1 MESFTP
7 EELAMIERTS
17 EALRQYPHL
26 RRAFIR
32 ALQMEELF
40 AIPEQLESLKQV
52 VLELAAQYK
61 QQQEQLN
68 RIEQTANRALEVAER
83 ALQVAER
90 SQQTA
95 ERANEIA
102 ERAQQ
107 TAERAN
113 EIAERALQVA
123 ERSQQ
128 TAERAN
134 EIAERAL
141 QVAER
146 SQQTAERA
154 NEIAE
159 RALQV
164 AERSQQ
170 TSERAQQTSEHA
182 QQTAEHALQVAL
194 ETRDIVN
201 DMQKRLTRVEADVA
215 DLKGM
220 SMELMARKLLPGVL
234 GKLVRKLRVYEPDE
248 FYRVMEEVDLLSADD
263 LAEVASADAF
273 AHGQLRSND
282 TPRWFVVEASWGLGM
297 TDVERAAQ
305 RAAILTQNGAPAIGT
320 VLGRRITADAR
331 KRAQQL
337 GVLVVLNGAPRNPEV
352 TT

>member
-7 EELAMIERTS
+7 EELAAIERTS
-17 EALRQYPHL
+17 EAVRQYPHL

-102 ERAQQ
+102 ERA
-107 TAERAN
+107 
-113 EIAERALQVA
+113 ERALQVA

-141 QVAER
+141 QVAR

-248 FYRVMEEVDLLSADD
+248 FYRVMEEADLLSADD

-337 GVLVVLNGAPRNPEV
+337 GVLVVVNGATRNPEAA
-352 TT
+352 T

>member
-1 MESFTP
+1 VESFTP
-7 EELAMIERTS
+7 EELAAIERTS

-83 ALQVAER
+83 ALQTAER
-90 SQQTA
+90 ANEIAERALQTA

-113 EIAERALQVA
+113 EIAERA
-123 ERSQQ
+123 
-128 TAERAN
+128 
-134 EIAERAL
+134 
-141 QVAER
+141 
-146 SQQTAERA
+146 
-154 NEIAE
+154 
-159 RALQV
+159 
-164 AERSQQ
+164 QQ
-170 TSERAQQTSEHA
+170 TSERAEG
-182 QQTAEHALQVAL
+182 TAEHALQVAL
-194 ETRDIVN
+194 ETRDIVS

-248 FYRVMEEVDLLSADD
+248 FYRVMEEAGLLSADD
-263 LAEVASADAF
+263 LAEVASADVF
-273 AHGQLRSND
+273 AHGHLRSND

>member
-40 AIPEQLESLKQV
+40 AIPEQLELLKQV

-83 ALQVAER
+83 A
-90 SQQTA
+90 
-95 ERANEIA
+95 
-102 ERAQQ
+102 QQ

-123 ERSQQ
+123 ERAQQ

-134 EIAERAL
+134 EIAERA
-141 QVAER
+141 
-146 SQQTAERA
+146 
-154 NEIAE
+154 
-159 RALQV
+159 
-164 AERSQQ
+164 QQ
-170 TSERAQQTSEHA
+170 TSERAEG
-182 QQTAEHALQVAL
+182 TAEHALQVAL

-201 DMQKRLTRVEADVA
+201 DMQKRLTRVETDVA

-248 FYRVMEEVDLLSADD
+248 FYRVMEEADLLSADE
-263 LAEVASADAF
+263 LAEVASADVF
-273 AHGQLRSND
+273 AHGHLRSND

-320 VLGRRITADAR
+320 VLGRRITANAR

>member
-1 MESFTP
+1 VEPFTQ
-7 EELAMIERTS
+7 EELAAIERTS

-90 SQQTA
+90 AQQTA

-107 TAERAN
+107 TAERA
-113 EIAERALQVA
+113 L
-123 ERSQQ
+123 Q

-134 EIAERAL
+134 EIAERA
-141 QVAER
+141 
-146 SQQTAERA
+146 
-154 NEIAE
+154 
-159 RALQV
+159 
-164 AERSQQ
+164 QQ
-170 TSERAQQTSEHA
+170 TSERAEG
-182 QQTAEHALQVAL
+182 TAEHALQVAL

-248 FYRVMEEVDLLSADD
+248 FYRVMEEADLLSADE
-263 LAEVASADAF
+263 LAEVASADVF
-273 AHGQLRSND
+273 AHGHLRSND

-297 TDVERAAQ
+297 RDVERAAQ
-305 RAAILTQNGAPAIGT
+305 RAAILTQHMTPAIGV
-320 VLGRRITADAR
+320 VLGRRIAADAR

>member
-7 EELAMIERTS
+7 EELAAIERTS
-17 EALRQYPHL
+17 EAVRQYPHL

-83 ALQVAER
+83 A
-90 SQQTA
+90 
-95 ERANEIA
+95 
-102 ERAQQ
+102 QQ

-123 ERSQQ
+123 ERAQQ

-134 EIAERAL
+134 EIAERA
-141 QVAER
+141 
-146 SQQTAERA
+146 
-154 NEIAE
+154 
-159 RALQV
+159 
-164 AERSQQ
+164 QQ
-170 TSERAQQTSEHA
+170 TSERAEG
-182 QQTAEHALQVAL
+182 TAEHALQVAL

-201 DMQKRLTRVEADVA
+201 DMQKRLTRVETDVA

-248 FYRVMEEVDLLSADD
+248 FYRVMEEAGLLSADD
-263 LAEVASADAF
+263 LAEVASADVF
-273 AHGQLRSND
+273 AHGHLRSND

-297 TDVERAAQ
+297 THVERAAQ

-337 GVLVVLNGAPRNPEV
+337 GVLVVVNGATRNPEAA
-352 TT
+352 T

>member
-83 ALQVAER
+83 ALQTAER
-90 SQQTA
+90 ANEIAERALQTAERANEIAERALQTA

-107 TAERAN
+107 T
-113 EIAERALQVA
+113 
-123 ERSQQ
+123 
-128 TAERAN
+128 
-134 EIAERAL
+134 
-141 QVAER
+141 
-146 SQQTAERA
+146 
-154 NEIAE
+154 
-159 RALQV
+159 
-164 AERSQQ
+164 
-170 TSERAQQTSEHA
+170 SERAEG
-182 QQTAEHALQVAL
+182 TAEHALQVAL

-248 FYRVMEEVDLLSADD
+248 FYRVMEEAGLLSADD
-263 LAEVASADAF
+263 LAEVASADVF
-273 AHGQLRSND
+273 AHGHLRSND

-337 GVLVVLNGAPRNPEV
+337 GVLVVLNGAPRNPEAA
-352 TT
+352 T

>member
-1 MESFTP
+1 
-7 EELAMIERTS
+7 MIERTS

-83 ALQVAER
+83 A
-90 SQQTA
+90 QQTA

-107 TAERAN
+107 T
-113 EIAERALQVA
+113 
-123 ERSQQ
+123 
-128 TAERAN
+128 
-134 EIAERAL
+134 
-141 QVAER
+141 
-146 SQQTAERA
+146 
-154 NEIAE
+154 
-159 RALQV
+159 
-164 AERSQQ
+164 
-170 TSERAQQTSEHA
+170 SERAEG
-182 QQTAEHALQVAL
+182 TAEHALQVAL

-248 FYRVMEEVDLLSADD
+248 FYRVMEEADLLSADE
-263 LAEVASADAF
+263 LAEVASADVF
-273 AHGQLRSND
+273 AHGHLRSND

>member
-1 MESFTP
+1 VESFTP

-83 ALQVAER
+83 A
-90 SQQTA
+90 QQTA

-107 TAERAN
+107 TAERA
-113 EIAERALQVA
+113 
-123 ERSQQ
+123 
-128 TAERAN
+128 
-134 EIAERAL
+134 
-141 QVAER
+141 
-146 SQQTAERA
+146 
-154 NEIAE
+154 
-159 RALQV
+159 
-164 AERSQQ
+164 QQ
-170 TSERAQQTSEHA
+170 TSERAE
-182 QQTAEHALQVAL
+182 QTAEHALQVAL

-248 FYRVMEEVDLLSADD
+248 FYRVMEEAGLLSADD
-263 LAEVASADAF
+263 LAEVASADVF
-273 AHGQLRSND
+273 AHGHLRSND

>member
-1 MESFTP
+1 M
-7 EELAMIERTS
+7 S
-17 EALRQYPHL
+17 EAVRQYPHL

-90 SQQTA
+90 SQQTS

-102 ERAQQ
+102 ERA
-107 TAERAN
+107 
-113 EIAERALQVA
+113 
-123 ERSQQ
+123 
-128 TAERAN
+128 
-134 EIAERAL
+134 
-141 QVAER
+141 
-146 SQQTAERA
+146 QQTAERA

-282 TPRWFVVEASWGLGM
+282 TPRWFVVEASWGLGIK
-297 TDVERAAQ
+297 DVERAAR

-337 GVLVVLNGAPRNPEV
+337 GVLVVVNGATRNQEAA
-352 TT
+352 T

>member
-7 EELAMIERTS
+7 EELAAIERTS

-83 ALQVAER
+83 A
-90 SQQTA
+90 
-95 ERANEIA
+95 
-102 ERAQQ
+102 QQ

-123 ERSQQ
+123 ERAQQ

-134 EIAERAL
+134 EIAERA
-141 QVAER
+141 
-146 SQQTAERA
+146 
-154 NEIAE
+154 
-159 RALQV
+159 
-164 AERSQQ
+164 QQ
-170 TSERAQQTSEHA
+170 TSERAEG
-182 QQTAEHALQVAL
+182 TAEHALQVAL

-201 DMQKRLTRVEADVA
+201 DMQKRLTRVETDVA

-248 FYRVMEEVDLLSADD
+248 FYRVMEEADLLSADE
-263 LAEVASADAF
+263 LAEVASADVF

-282 TPRWFVVEASWGLGM
+282 TPRWFVVEASWGLGIK
-297 TDVERAAQ
+297 DVERAAR

-337 GVLVVLNGAPRNPEV
+337 GVLVVLNGAPRNPEAA
-352 TT
+352 T

>member
-1 MESFTP
+1 VEPFTP

-90 SQQTA
+90 AQQTA

-107 TAERAN
+107 TAERA
-113 EIAERALQVA
+113 L
-123 ERSQQ
+123 Q

-134 EIAERAL
+134 EIAERA
-141 QVAER
+141 
-146 SQQTAERA
+146 
-154 NEIAE
+154 
-159 RALQV
+159 
-164 AERSQQ
+164 QQ
-170 TSERAQQTSEHA
+170 TSERAEG
-182 QQTAEHALQVAL
+182 TAEHALQVAL

-201 DMQKRLTRVEADVA
+201 DMQKRLTRVETDVA

-248 FYRVMEEVDLLSADD
+248 FYRVMEEADLLSADE
-263 LAEVASADAF
+263 LAEVVSADVF

-282 TPRWFVVEASWGLGM
+282 TPRWFVVEASWGLGIK
-297 TDVERAAQ
+297 DVERAAQ

-337 GVLVVLNGAPRNPEV
+337 GVLVVVNGATRNPEV

>member
-1 MESFTP
+1 MYETPASRARYNSNVESFTP
-7 EELAMIERTS
+7 EELAAIERTS

-90 SQQTA
+90 AQQTA

-113 EIAERALQVA
+113 EIAERA
-123 ERSQQ
+123 
-128 TAERAN
+128 
-134 EIAERAL
+134 
-141 QVAER
+141 
-146 SQQTAERA
+146 
-154 NEIAE
+154 
-159 RALQV
+159 
-164 AERSQQ
+164 QQ
-170 TSERAQQTSEHA
+170 TSERAEG
-182 QQTAEHALQVAL
+182 TAEHALQVAL
-194 ETRDIVN
+194 ETRDIVS
-201 DMQKRLTRVEADVA
+201 DMQKRLTRVETDVA

-248 FYRVMEEVDLLSADD
+248 FYRVMEEAGLLSADD
-263 LAEVASADAF
+263 LAEVASADVF
-273 AHGQLRSND
+273 AHGHLRSND

>member
-7 EELAMIERTS
+7 EELAAIERTS

-83 ALQVAER
+83 ALQ
-90 SQQTA
+90 TA

-113 EIAERALQVA
+113 EIAERA
-123 ERSQQ
+123 
-128 TAERAN
+128 
-134 EIAERAL
+134 
-141 QVAER
+141 
-146 SQQTAERA
+146 
-154 NEIAE
+154 
-159 RALQV
+159 
-164 AERSQQ
+164 QQ
-170 TSERAQQTSEHA
+170 TSERAEG
-182 QQTAEHALQVAL
+182 TAEHALQVAL
-194 ETRDIVN
+194 ETRDIVS

-248 FYRVMEEVDLLSADD
+248 FYRVMEEAGLLSADD
-263 LAEVASADAF
+263 LAEVASADIF
-273 AHGQLRSND
+273 AHGHLRSND

-320 VLGRRITADAR
+320 VLGRRITAGAR

>member
-7 EELAMIERTS
+7 EELAAIERTS

-83 ALQVAER
+83 A
-90 SQQTA
+90 QQTA

-107 TAERAN
+107 T
-113 EIAERALQVA
+113 
-123 ERSQQ
+123 
-128 TAERAN
+128 
-134 EIAERAL
+134 
-141 QVAER
+141 
-146 SQQTAERA
+146 
-154 NEIAE
+154 
-159 RALQV
+159 
-164 AERSQQ
+164 
-170 TSERAQQTSEHA
+170 SERAEG
-182 QQTAEHALQVAL
+182 TAEHALQVAL
-194 ETRDIVN
+194 ETRDIVS
-201 DMQKRLTRVEADVA
+201 DMQKRLTRVETDVA

-248 FYRVMEEVDLLSADD
+248 FYRVMEEASLLSADD
-263 LAEVASADAF
+263 LAEVASADVF
-273 AHGQLRSND
+273 AHGHLRSND

-305 RAAILTQNGAPAIGT
+305 CAAILTQNGAPAIGT

>member
-1 MESFTP
+1 VESFTP
-7 EELAMIERTS
+7 EELAAIERTS

-90 SQQTA
+90 
-95 ERANEIA
+95 
-102 ERAQQ
+102 AQQ

-134 EIAERAL
+134 EIAERA
-141 QVAER
+141 
-146 SQQTAERA
+146 QQTAERA

-248 FYRVMEEVDLLSADD
+248 FYRVMEEADLLSADD
-263 LAEVASADAF
+263 LAEVASADVF
-273 AHGQLRSND
+273 AHGHLRSND

>member
-1 MESFTP
+1 VESFTP

-90 SQQTA
+90 
-95 ERANEIA
+95 
-102 ERAQQ
+102 AQQ

-134 EIAERAL
+134 EIAERA
-141 QVAER
+141 
-146 SQQTAERA
+146 QQTAERA

-248 FYRVMEEVDLLSADD
+248 FYRVMEEADLLSADD
-263 LAEVASADAF
+263 LAEVASADVF
-273 AHGQLRSND
+273 AHGHLRSND

-337 GVLVVLNGAPRNPEV
+337 GVLVVVNGAPRNPEAA
-352 TT
+352 T

>member
-1 MESFTP
+1 VESFTP

-90 SQQTA
+90 AQQTA

-107 TAERAN
+107 TAERA
-113 EIAERALQVA
+113 L
-123 ERSQQ
+123 Q

-134 EIAERAL
+134 EIAERA
-141 QVAER
+141 
-146 SQQTAERA
+146 
-154 NEIAE
+154 
-159 RALQV
+159 
-164 AERSQQ
+164 QQ
-170 TSERAQQTSEHA
+170 TSERAEG
-182 QQTAEHALQVAL
+182 TAEHALQVAL

-248 FYRVMEEVDLLSADD
+248 FYRVMEEADLLSADE
-263 LAEVASADAF
+263 LAEVVSADVF

>member
-1 MESFTP
+1 VESFTP
-7 EELAMIERTS
+7 EELAAIERTS

-83 ALQVAER
+83 A
-90 SQQTA
+90 QQTA

-107 TAERAN
+107 T
-113 EIAERALQVA
+113 
-123 ERSQQ
+123 
-128 TAERAN
+128 
-134 EIAERAL
+134 
-141 QVAER
+141 
-146 SQQTAERA
+146 
-154 NEIAE
+154 
-159 RALQV
+159 
-164 AERSQQ
+164 
-170 TSERAQQTSEHA
+170 SERAEG
-182 QQTAEHALQVAL
+182 TAEHALQVAL
-194 ETRDIVN
+194 ETRDIVS

-248 FYRVMEEVDLLSADD
+248 FYRVMEEAGLLSADD
-263 LAEVASADAF
+263 LAEVASADVF
-273 AHGQLRSND
+273 AHGHLRSND

>member
-1 MESFTP
+1 VESFTP

-83 ALQVAER
+83 A
-90 SQQTA
+90 
-95 ERANEIA
+95 
-102 ERAQQ
+102 QQ

-123 ERSQQ
+123 ER
-128 TAERAN
+128 AN

-141 QVAER
+141 Q
-146 SQQTAERA
+146 TA
-154 NEIAE
+154 
-159 RALQV
+159 
-164 AERSQQ
+164 
-170 TSERAQQTSEHA
+170 ERAQQTSERA
-182 QQTAEHALQVAL
+182 EGTAEHALQVAL
-194 ETRDIVN
+194 ETRDIVS
-201 DMQKRLTRVEADVA
+201 DMQKRLTRVETDVA

-248 FYRVMEEVDLLSADD
+248 FYRVMEEAGLLSADD
-263 LAEVASADAF
+263 LAEVASADVF
-273 AHGQLRSND
+273 AHGHLRSND

>member
-7 EELAMIERTS
+7 EELAAIERTS
-17 EALRQYPHL
+17 EAVRQYPHL

-68 RIEQTANRALEVAER
+68 RIEQTANRSLEVAER

-107 TAERAN
+107 T
-113 EIAERALQVA
+113 AERALQVA

-248 FYRVMEEVDLLSADD
+248 FYRVMEEADLLSADE
-263 LAEVASADAF
+263 LAEVASADVF

-337 GVLVVLNGAPRNPEV
+337 GVLVVLNGAPRNPEAA
-352 TT
+352 T

>member
-7 EELAMIERTS
+7 EELAAIERTS

-83 ALQVAER
+83 ALQ
-90 SQQTA
+90 TA

-107 TAERAN
+107 T
-113 EIAERALQVA
+113 
-123 ERSQQ
+123 
-128 TAERAN
+128 
-134 EIAERAL
+134 
-141 QVAER
+141 
-146 SQQTAERA
+146 
-154 NEIAE
+154 
-159 RALQV
+159 
-164 AERSQQ
+164 
-170 TSERAQQTSEHA
+170 SERAEG
-182 QQTAEHALQVAL
+182 TAEHALQVAL
-194 ETRDIVN
+194 ETRDIVS

-248 FYRVMEEVDLLSADD
+248 FYRVMEEAGLLSADD
-263 LAEVASADAF
+263 LAEVASADVF
-273 AHGQLRSND
+273 AHGHLRSND

>member
-1 MESFTP
+1 VESFTP
-7 EELAMIERTS
+7 EELAAIERTS

-32 ALQMEELF
+32 ALQMEEMF

-90 SQQTA
+90 
-95 ERANEIA
+95 
-102 ERAQQ
+102 AQQ

-113 EIAERALQVA
+113 EIAERALQ
-123 ERSQQ
+123 

-134 EIAERAL
+134 EIAERA
-141 QVAER
+141 
-146 SQQTAERA
+146 
-154 NEIAE
+154 
-159 RALQV
+159 
-164 AERSQQ
+164 QQ
-170 TSERAQQTSEHA
+170 TSERAEG
-182 QQTAEHALQVAL
+182 TAEHALQVAL
-194 ETRDIVN
+194 ETRDIVS

-248 FYRVMEEVDLLSADD
+248 FYRVMEEADLLSADE
-263 LAEVASADAF
+263 LAEVASADVF
-273 AHGQLRSND
+273 AHGHLRSND

>member
-7 EELAMIERTS
+7 EELAAIERTS

-83 ALQVAER
+83 ALQ
-90 SQQTA
+90 TA

-113 EIAERALQVA
+113 EIAERA
-123 ERSQQ
+123 
-128 TAERAN
+128 
-134 EIAERAL
+134 
-141 QVAER
+141 
-146 SQQTAERA
+146 
-154 NEIAE
+154 
-159 RALQV
+159 
-164 AERSQQ
+164 QQ
-170 TSERAQQTSEHA
+170 TSERAEG
-182 QQTAEHALQVAL
+182 TAEHALQVAL
-194 ETRDIVN
+194 ETRDIVS
-201 DMQKRLTRVEADVA
+201 DMQKRLTRVETDVA

-248 FYRVMEEVDLLSADD
+248 FYRVMEEAGLLSADD
-263 LAEVASADAF
+263 LAEVASADVF
-273 AHGQLRSND
+273 AHGHLRSND

>member
-1 MESFTP
+1 VESFTP

-83 ALQVAER
+83 AQQTAERANEIAERALQVAER
-90 SQQTA
+90 AQQTA

-107 TAERAN
+107 TAERA
-113 EIAERALQVA
+113 L
-123 ERSQQ
+123 Q

-134 EIAERAL
+134 EIAERA
-141 QVAER
+141 
-146 SQQTAERA
+146 
-154 NEIAE
+154 
-159 RALQV
+159 
-164 AERSQQ
+164 QQ
-170 TSERAQQTSEHA
+170 TSERAEG
-182 QQTAEHALQVAL
+182 TAEHALQVAL

-201 DMQKRLTRVEADVA
+201 DMQKRLTRVETDVA

-248 FYRVMEEVDLLSADD
+248 FYRVMEEADLLSADE
-263 LAEVASADAF
+263 LAEVASADVF

>member
-7 EELAMIERTS
+7 EELAAIERTS
-17 EALRQYPHL
+17 EAVRQYPHL

-107 TAERAN
+107 T
-113 EIAERALQVA
+113 AERALQVA

-248 FYRVMEEVDLLSADD
+248 FYRVMEEADLLSADD

-282 TPRWFVVEASWGLGM
+282 TPRWFVVEASWGLGIK
-297 TDVERAAQ
+297 DVERAAR

-337 GVLVVLNGAPRNPEV
+337 GVLVVVNGATRNPEAA
-352 TT
+352 T

>member
-1 MESFTP
+1 
-7 EELAMIERTS
+7 
-17 EALRQYPHL
+17 
-26 RRAFIR
+26 
-32 ALQMEELF
+32 
-40 AIPEQLESLKQV
+40 
-52 VLELAAQYK
+52 
-61 QQQEQLN
+61 
-68 RIEQTANRALEVAER
+68 
-83 ALQVAER
+83 
-90 SQQTA
+90 
-95 ERANEIA
+95 
-102 ERAQQ
+102 
-107 TAERAN
+107 
-113 EIAERALQVA
+113 
-123 ERSQQ
+123 
-128 TAERAN
+128 
-134 EIAERAL
+134 
-141 QVAER
+141 
-146 SQQTAERA
+146 
-154 NEIAE
+154 
-159 RALQV
+159 
-164 AERSQQ
+164 
-170 TSERAQQTSEHA
+170 
-182 QQTAEHALQVAL
+182 LQVAL

-248 FYRVMEEVDLLSADD
+248 FYRVMEEADLLSADE

-337 GVLVVLNGAPRNPEV
+337 GVLVVVNGATRNPEAA
-352 TT
+352 T

>member
-1 MESFTP
+1 MANGYTLWVAPFTP
-7 EELAMIERTS
+7 EEIEAITRIT
-17 EALRQYPHL
+17 EAVRQYPHL
-26 RRAFIR
+26 RLAFIR

-83 ALQVAER
+83 ALQ
-90 SQQTA
+90 TA
-95 ERANEIA
+95 
-102 ERAQQ
+102 
-107 TAERAN
+107 
-113 EIAERALQVA
+113 
-123 ERSQQ
+123 
-128 TAERAN
+128 
-134 EIAERAL
+134 
-141 QVAER
+141 
-146 SQQTAERA
+146 
-154 NEIAE
+154 
-159 RALQV
+159 
-164 AERSQQ
+164 
-170 TSERAQQTSEHA
+170 ERAQQTSERA
-182 QQTAEHALQVAL
+182 EQTAEHALQVAL

-201 DMQKRLTRVEADVA
+201 DMQKRLTRFEVDVA

-220 SMELMARKLLPGVL
+220 SMEIIARKLLPGVL

-248 FYRVMEEVDLLSADD
+248 FYRVMEEADLLSADD
-263 LAEVASADAF
+263 LAEVASADVF
-273 AHGQLRSND
+273 AHGHLRSND
-282 TPRWFVVEASWGLGM
+282 TPRWFVVEASWGLGIK
-297 TDVERAAQ
+297 DVERAAR

-352 TT
+352 AA